1 MNKDPTMNPEFR
13 AAILQALQLTRSQ
26 NVMEATR
33 VIQRAI
39 ADLQR
44 PAPPVDEPRER
55 APALPPPPE
64 VTRTADAVEPP
75 PQPFLNTDSTMKTDF
90 SAAMRQ
96 ALQLTRAQNV
106 QNVMEA
112 TRVIQRALAG
122 RSPAAPPVDEP
133 WERAPAPPP
142 PPEVTRTADAVEPPQ
157 QRAHTANSGEAA
169 TERRP
174 SGRPRRRLGDVLKLL
189 RQAELS
195 GLGRGAA
202 LLRGLRKAPTVVAPE
217 GAAYLGRSFAC
228 AAGARDYK
236 VYVPSGA
243 EGRAL
248 PLIVML
254 HGCTQHPDDFAVGT
268 GMNRLAEERGFIVAY
283 PEQPS
288 SANLAACWNW
298 FDLAHQ
304 KRDEGEPAILAGVT
318 RAVMAEF
325 AVDPARVYVAGLSA
339 GGRDPERDL
348 SGALR
353 RGRRPLGAAARRRRR
368 RAVGVGG
375 DARRRLGGAAQ
386 GARERARPH
395 HRLSWRE
402 RQNRQSVER
411 RGDPGRRPR
420 RAVRARAGTATGRRR
435 GRARLHAHHRHGRAR
450 RSPCR
455 MLGHRRA
462 RTRLVRRHPRRV
474 VHRRPGT
481 RRLARDAAILFGSDA
496 EGGRPVCV
504 FVTK

>member
-1 MNKDPTMNPEFR
+1 MARRSSAASNFSEPAELPSGPAKPSASATLRSRMSEVASPSLNHPSDDACALAANPASFVAQKTNSAAPSSGFIMATMSRVCNKDPTMNPEFR

-64 VTRTADAVEPP
+64 
-75 PQPFLNTDSTMKTDF
+75 L
-90 SAAMRQ
+90 
-96 ALQLTRAQNV
+96 
-106 QNVMEA
+106 
-112 TRVIQRALAG
+112 
-122 RSPAAPPVDEP
+122 
-133 WERAPAPPP
+133 
-142 PPEVTRTADAVEPPQ
+142 TRTADAVEPPQ

-174 SGRPRRRLGDVLKLL
+174 SGRPRRRLGEVLKLL

-195 GLGRGAA
+195 GLRPSLAP
-202 LLRGLRKAPTVVAPE
+202 LSGLRKAPTVVAPE

-325 AVDPARVYVAGLSA
+325 AVDP
-339 GGRDPERDL
+339 
-348 SGALR
+348 
-353 RGRRPLGAAARRRRR
+353 
-368 RAVGVGG
+368 
-375 DARRRLGGAAQ
+375 
-386 GARERARPH
+386 
-395 HRLSWRE
+395 
-402 RQNRQSVER
+402 
-411 RGDPGRRPR
+411 
-420 RAVRARAGTATGRRR
+420 
-435 GRARLHAHHRHGRAR
+435 
-450 RSPCR
+450 
-455 MLGHRRA
+455 
-462 RTRLVRRHPRRV
+462 
-474 VHRRPGT
+474 
-481 RRLARDAAILFGSDA
+481 
-496 EGGRPVCV
+496 
-504 FVTK
+504 